1 MRSLKSLTLCLMLS
15 LSLPLVSS
23 CAKPAL
29 ALQTFP
35 RVDLLVQEPRPVPT
49 IDTVISAQANQAH
62 QRAKDTWGQAG
73 WDRVKAICVW
83 AKERGMPEAPC

>member
-15 LSLPLVSS
+15 LSLPLVAS
-23 CAKPAL
+23 CSKPAL

-35 RVDLLVQEPRPVPT
+35 RAELLLPDPRPVPT
-49 IDTVISAQANQAH
+49 VEIVTSAQANEAH

-83 AKERGMPEAPC
+83 AKERGMPAAPC